1 MMKEA
6 CLEKVGTALLP
17 QFCYGA
23 EIKQGGLVHI
33 LPEYPTAPEFGVSVA
48 YPDKKFIPLK
58 VRKFIN
64 ILQSVIG

>member
-6 CLEKVGTALLP
+6 CLKGVGTGLLP
-17 QFCYGA
+17 QLCCDA
-23 EIKQGGLVHI
+23 EIKQGGLVYI
-33 LPEYPTAPEFGVSVA
+33 LPEYPTAPEFGVYVV